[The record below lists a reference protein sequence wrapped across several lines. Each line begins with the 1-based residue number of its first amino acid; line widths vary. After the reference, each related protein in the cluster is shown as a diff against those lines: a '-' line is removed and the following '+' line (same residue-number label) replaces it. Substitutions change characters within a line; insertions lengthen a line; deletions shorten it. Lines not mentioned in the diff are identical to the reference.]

1 LFGAIVSARGAFASR
16 VVRTTAHAPEHW
28 RARRGCALI
37 RIKSWRFPVRL
48 ASQVAAVITDPLFYL
63 LAIPAIVALG
73 LGKGGFAGVGMI
85 STPLLALTMPPLQ
98 AAAILLPILLCQDVI
113 SVWVYRRRWSAWNLK
128 VLLPGSVVG
137 VGAAWLFAAYVPNAY
152 VEIAVGVTG
161 VCFALYNTF
170 GKVPAQPRR
179 PSVPAGMFWGSL
191 AGFTSTIIQVGAP
204 PYQVHILPQRLDKF
218 TLIGTTI
225 IFFALVNVMKL
236 VPYFALGQFSPRT
249 LATSAVLLPFAVAT
263 NFLGLWLARRTPTEL
278 FYRITYLLM
287 FLISLALIWQGASE
301 IGAGRRITKPVIAGL
316 FLGEPLPAL
325 WLGEAPGKRVGAI

>member
-1 LFGAIVSARGAFASR
+1 LQVAPSAQRGYAAKC
-16 VVRTTAHAPEHW
+16 W
-28 RARRGCALI
+28 RARRRCALI
-37 RIKSWRFPVRL
+37 RIKAGVFPP
-48 ASQVAAVITDPLFYL
+48 APSHVAAVITDPLFYL

-128 VLLPGSVVG
+128 VLLPGSIIG

-170 GKVPAQPRR
+170 GKVPAQPWR

-204 PYQVHILPQRLDKF
+204 PYQVHILPQRLDKL

-249 LATSAVLLPFAVAT
+249 LATSVVLLPFAVAT

-287 FLISLALIWQGASE
+287 FLISLALIWQGASA
-301 IGAGRRITKPVIAGL
+301 IHAGVTAS
-316 FLGEPLPAL
+316 
-325 WLGEAPGKRVGAI
+325 

>member
-1 LFGAIVSARGAFASR
+1 MTI
-16 VVRTTAHAPEHW
+16 
-28 RARRGCALI
+28 
-37 RIKSWRFPVRL
+37 
-48 ASQVAAVITDPLFYL
+48 ITDPLFYL
-63 LAIPAIVALG
+63 LAAPAILLLG

-113 SVWVYRRRWSAWNLK
+113 SVWAYRREWSAWNLK

-161 VCFALYNTF
+161 ICFVLYMF
-170 GKVPAQPRR
+170 FAQVPAEPRR
-179 PSVPAGMFWGSL
+179 PSTLAGMFWGSL

-204 PYQVHILPQRLDKF
+204 PYQVHILPQRLDKL

-236 VPYFALGQFSPRT
+236 VPYFALGQFSTQT
-249 LATSAVLLPFAVAT
+249 LATSAVLLPFAIAS

-278 FYRITYLLM
+278 FYQITYLLM
-287 FLISLALIWQGASE
+287 LVISLALLWQG
-301 IGAGRRITKPVIAGL
+301 IAAVL
-316 FLGEPLPAL
+316 AD
-325 WLGEAPGKRVGAI
+325 